1 MKRPFSVTILSYLVL
16 SLIVWSILRLIA
28 IIRWWRTLQDYSN
41 IFLLIYVSVSAVI
54 WLFVGLILF
63 YGLKS
68 KKAWIQNMLI
78 VTGACYVV
86 WYWCDRIFVQWQHA
100 NWIFALF
107 ASILLLIIGMIGV
120 KHPKTKFY
128 LQRETHD

>member
-1 MKRPFSVTILSYLVL
+1 
-16 SLIVWSILRLIA
+16 
-28 IIRWWRTLQDYSN
+28 
-41 IFLLIYVSVSAVI
+41 
-54 WLFVGLILF
+54 LF

-78 VTGACYVV
+78 VTGVCYAV
-86 WYWCDRIFVQWQHA
+86 WYWCDRIFVQWPHA
-100 NWIFALF
+100 NWLFALF

-120 KHPKTKFY
+120 KHPKTKIY